1 MDKCGSK
8 IENSF
13 RKKKSNISLSKTCT
27 IFFFNTEYPDLKRKC
42 KQKQL
47 YKLPGTCI

>member
-27 IFFFNTEYPDLKRKC
+27 FFFNTEYPDLKRKC
-42 KQKQL
+42 KQIQL
-47 YKLPGTCI
+47 YKLPAKCI

>member
-13 RKKKSNISLSKTCT
+13 RKKKIQYFSFKNMYL
-27 IFFFNTEYPDLKRKC
+27 FFNTEYPDLKRKC
-42 KQKQL
+42 KQIQL
-47 YKLPGTCI
+47 YKLPAKCI